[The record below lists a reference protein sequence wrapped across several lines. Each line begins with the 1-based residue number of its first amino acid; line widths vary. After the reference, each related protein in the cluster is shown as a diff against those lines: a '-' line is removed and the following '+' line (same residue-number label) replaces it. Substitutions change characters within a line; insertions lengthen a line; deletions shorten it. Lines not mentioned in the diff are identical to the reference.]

1 MKDAECVR
9 FLQWALPQMRLR
21 WRGFRKVRRQV
32 GKRLGRRLA
41 ELGVEDLDAY
51 RARLA
56 SDPSEWKVLDGL
68 CRIPISRFYRD
79 RAVFDHL
86 FQEVLPA
93 LAARHGEVSC
103 WSAGCASGEEPY
115 TLAIAA
121 RHLDLP
127 LRIVATDSESH
138 MLARAAAARYG
149 PSSLRELP
157 RAWREQAFTPE
168 HVLRPAY
175 REAVRLVREDIR
187 DAMPDG
193 PFHLVLCRN
202 LAFMYFDEALQR
214 AVLAG
219 IAARLSPGG
228 VLVIGQHE
236 TLPASDLVPCPASLG
251 LYRRPD
257 DA

>member
-32 GKRLGRRLA
+32 GKRLGRRLE
-41 ELGVEDLDAY
+41 ELGVKDLDAY

-56 SDPSEWKVLDGL
+56 ADPPEWKALDGL

-86 FQEVLPA
+86 VTEILPA
-93 LAARHGEVSC
+93 LALRHGEVSC

-121 RHLDLP
+121 RQLGLP
-127 LRIVATDSESH
+127 LRIVATDSEPH
-138 MLARAAAARYG
+138 LLARAAAARYG

-157 RAWREQAFTPE
+157 REWREQAFTPD
-168 HVLRPAY
+168 HALRPAY
-175 REAVRLVREDIR
+175 REAVHFQRGDIR

-202 LAFMYFDEALQR
+202 LAFMYFDDALQR

-219 IAARLSPGG
+219 IAARLGPGG
-228 VLVIGQHE
+228 VLVIGRHE
-236 TLPASDLVPCPASLG
+236 TLPPSDLVPCPASLG

-257 DA
+257 HA